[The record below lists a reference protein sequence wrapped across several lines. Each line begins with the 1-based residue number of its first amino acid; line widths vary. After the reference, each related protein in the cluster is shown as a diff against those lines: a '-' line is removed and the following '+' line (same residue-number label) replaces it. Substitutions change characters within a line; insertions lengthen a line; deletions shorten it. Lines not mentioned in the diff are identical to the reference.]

1 MVIESIYR
9 LTKGKAIIVTEV
21 GQHQMWAAQYYLC
34 DSPRQFVTSG
44 GLGVMGF
51 GLPAALGVL
60 VDQPDAT
67 VIDIAGDGSI
77 LMNIQELATAV
88 QENLPVKVAILNNG
102 CLGMVRQWQEL
113 FYQNRYAATILE
125 ACPDYIKLAEAFGA
139 KGFRA
144 TKQSEVDE
152 VITKGLAEP
161 GPVLMEFVVAP
172 RELVYPM
179 VPGGKALNEM
189 ILEKTHLP

>member
-1 MVIESIYR
+1 VIEALYR
-9 LTKGKAIIVTEV
+9 HTKGKAIIVTEV
-21 GQHQMWAAQYYLC
+21 GQHQMWAAQYYLF
-34 DSPRQFVTSG
+34 DSPRQFITSG

-51 GLPAALGVL
+51 GLPAALGIL
-60 VDQPDAT
+60 VDNPKST
-67 VIDIAGDGSI
+67 VVDISGDGSV

-113 FYQNRYAATILE
+113 FYGSRYAATILSHS
-125 ACPDYIKLAEAFGA
+125 PDYVKLAEAFGA

-144 TKQSEVDE
+144 TKSSEVDS
-152 VITKGLAEP
+152 VIERALAEP
-161 GPVLMEFVVAP
+161 GPVLMDFVVLP
-172 RELVYPM
+172 HELVYPM

-189 ILEKTHLP
+189 ILDKTPELP